1 MMRYLLLSIL
11 FHCLIIALIYGY
23 KFPKSEK
30 EKAVELL
37 VFSSNHGKDDSGKS
51 TKGSG
56 KNNSSK
62 NQISKFVPSYDTTL
76 SGTNNYSGSSSDS
89 LLEGKW
95 EGNLIENLKNSPF
108 ISAQWRRINHSL
120 IYPHDFIEQNIEGAV
135 TVKLIVDRQGRL
147 KDLVSVET
155 PQILLELYITSF
167 IYQVLQRPLPERVW
181 SNADENP
188 LVLHFD
194 FRVSVNEYQA
204 GSGIHHIQRSLV
216 FERFSYYDGKIN
228 RAITQALE
236 KYKLF
241 AFPIPG
247 GFYIDLVLLYKVIAQ
262 LAGEPTEEQARQKR
276 LKVLKEELQRNVKA
290 QGS

>member
-1 MMRYLLLSIL
+1 MVRYLVLSVLVHTLLIG
-11 FHCLIIALIYGY
+11 LIYGY
-23 KFPKSEK
+23 KFPKLEK
-30 EKAVELL
+30 EKSVELL
-37 VFSSNHGKDDSGKS
+37 VFSSNHGKGNS
-51 TKGSG
+51 TKKTRASG
-56 KNNSSK
+56 EKSSQG
-62 NQISKFVPSYDTTL
+62 QISKYLPGYDTTL
-76 SGTNNYSGSSSDS
+76 RGTNKYSGSTGDS

-95 EGNLIENLKNSPF
+95 EGDLVENLKNSPF
-108 ISAQWRRINHSL
+108 IAAEWNRLNHSL

-167 IYQVLQRPLPERVW
+167 IYQVLQAPLPERAW
-181 SNADENP
+181 SNSDENP

-194 FRVSVNEYQA
+194 FRISVNEYQA
-204 GSGIHHIQRSLV
+204 GSGIHYVQRSLV

-228 RAITQALE
+228 RAISQALE
-236 KYKLF
+236 KYKVF

-247 GFYIDLVLLYKVIAQ
+247 GFYIDIVRLYKVIAQ

-290 QGS
+290 QGT